1 MMKIVAHRGHSAGNP
16 ENTVR
21 AWQGA
26 VAARSDLVEIDVRIS
41 ADGRAVCCHDPDLLR
56 LAGDPRCIADL
67 TPDDLTALRTEH
79 PGIVPDLAEAFAEV
93 PGDTGLLLDVKDESP
108 RSLDRLAAILED
120 ADLPGCVLGLHSVA
134 ALHRMAGLAP
144 ILALSPRGAEPGA
157 FLAAGA
163 DILRLWEV
171 DVVASHG
178 SPGVPVWV
186 TAGGAGTGRPVGDID
201 ATDLRRLAGRGV
213 AGVLVNDPAAARA
226 SLTPLPSD
234 LT

>member
-1 MMKIVAHRGHSAGNP
+1 MMKIVAHRGHSADNP

-26 VAARSDLVEIDVRIS
+26 VAARSDLVEIDVRFT
-41 ADGRAVCCHDPDLLR
+41 ADGRAVCCHDADLLR
-56 LAGDPRCIADL
+56 LAGDPRCIANL
-67 TPDDLTALRTEH
+67 TSDDLTALRTAH
-79 PGIVPDLAEAFAEV
+79 PGIVPDLAEALAEV

-108 RSLDRLAAILED
+108 QALDRLAAILKDED
-120 ADLPGCVLGLHSVA
+120 RAGCVLGLHSVA

-144 ILALSPRGAEPGA
+144 ILALSPRGAEPGP

-163 DILRLWEV
+163 DMLRLWEA
-171 DVVASHG
+171 DVAASHRP
-178 SPGVPVWV
+178 PGVPVWV
-186 TAGGAGTGRPVGDID
+186 TAGGAGTGRPVGDVN
-201 ATDLRRLAGRGV
+201 ATGLRRLAEHGV